1 MVIVMEYKF
10 TKDNFENEVMNSDMP
25 VLVDF
30 YADWCGPCKMM
41 SPVVNKIAEKYAGKA
56 KVGKVNVD
64 QQQEIARQFGIMSI
78 PSFVFIKD
86 GKKVDQAMGAMPV
99 SALEARLEQIL

>member
-1 MVIVMEYKF
+1 MEKY
-10 TKDNFENEVMNSDMP
+10 TLENFDHEVMNSDMP

-41 SPVVNKIAEKYAGKA
+41 GPVVEKIAKEYSGKA

-64 QQQEIARQFGIMSI
+64 EQQELARQFGIMSI
-78 PSFVFIKD
+78 PSFVFIKN
-86 GKKVDQAMGAMPV
+86 GKKVDQAMGAMPP
-99 SALEARLEQIL
+99 SALEARLARIM